1 MNIEFILSMIA
12 RQIELAE
19 FLMDWQQLE
28 FLMKLYTEMTKFQT
42 EN

>member
-28 FLMKLYTEMTKFQT
+28 FLMKLYTELTKFQT